1 MRQQIQEKHNVIFL
15 RILIL
20 VPPQKKILSIFEG
33 KLKQLSSFNYY
44 QLIICRINV
53 NLKDLVYKINI

>member
-44 QLIICRINV
+44 QFSI
-53 NLKDLVYKINI
+53 K